1 VLSAVMPLPVWA
13 SPAADDT
20 FTGALIGLA
29 LCAAFADGNA
39 AGDAAGGGGPM
50 PAAGKGV
57 RFAGMQPAGD
67 GMSSGCCSTAFLWPV
82 GIGRLPCGPAVLVT
96 LAAPASAV
104 TGLVLAVVAAA
115 ADDGRLVEAP
125 VVLSVLVAIRL

>member
-1 VLSAVMPLPVWA
+1 MLSALMPLPLWA
-13 SPAADDT
+13 SPAADVT
-20 FTGALIGLA
+20 CTGALIGLA
-29 LCAAFADGNA
+29 LCAAR
-39 AGDAAGGGGPM
+39 DAAGGGAPV

-57 RFAGMQPAGD
+57 RFPGMQPAGD

-82 GIGRLPCGPAVLVT
+82 GTGRLPCGPAVLVT

-115 ADDGRLVEAP
+115 DDGRLVEAP